1 MNMHLMATNP
11 SSKSDDG
18 TNEDDDANARD
29 AGGADKDRVGGT
41 GGGTMPLA
49 GRYDV
54 FFLECGENSTIKSTV
69 VRDDDGATDD
79 DVTNDDDE
87 ANAGDAGGADKDRV
101 GGTGGGTMHL
111 AGHDDVF
118 YFGVRRKLN
127 NQIDRRSRR

>member
-1 MNMHLMATNP
+1 MHLMATNP

-18 TNEDDDANARD
+18 TNEDDDTNARD

-69 VRDDDGATDD
+69 VRDEDGATDD
-79 DVTNDDDE
+79 DVNRGGRAE
-87 ANAGDAGGADKDRV
+87 A
-101 GGTGGGTMHL
+101 
-111 AGHDDVF
+111 
-118 YFGVRRKLN
+118 RKG
-127 NQIDRRSRR
+127 RSPHHQNLIWEVCPPVSHPYCPCVS